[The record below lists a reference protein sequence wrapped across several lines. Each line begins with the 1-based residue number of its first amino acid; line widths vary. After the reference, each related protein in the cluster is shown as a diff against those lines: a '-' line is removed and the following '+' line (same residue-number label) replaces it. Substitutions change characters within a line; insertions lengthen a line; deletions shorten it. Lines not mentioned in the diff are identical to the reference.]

1 DTFVQTPIAK
11 RAEAALDLLD
21 RFLAGLRGALGK
33 DMPQN
38 LKEAGVP
45 GYRMEE
51 ILDVLA
57 NDRGGPALCAMVKRL
72 WERQPMPF

>member
-1 DTFVQTPIAK
+1 
-11 RAEAALDLLD
+11 
-21 RFLAGLRGALGK
+21 
-33 DMPQN
+33 MPQN